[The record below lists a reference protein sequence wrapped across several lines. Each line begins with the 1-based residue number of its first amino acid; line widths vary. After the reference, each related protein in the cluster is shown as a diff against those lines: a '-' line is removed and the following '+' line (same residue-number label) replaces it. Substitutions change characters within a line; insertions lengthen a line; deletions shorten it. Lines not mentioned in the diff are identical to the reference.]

1 MYVFRRSAA
10 VVGSALPH
18 GSPFPRLRPYVII
31 YLMKLLFLKG
41 GFFMEKIH
49 INLGKDSYDIVIDS
63 GLIRRAG
70 DAVSSLTGA
79 HDAAIITE
87 DGIDRLYGID
97 LVKSLESAGIRT
109 QMIVVPSS
117 EKSRSLS
124 IVNRVYGALVDFG
137 LPSDGVLI
145 ALGGRVVGDIT
156 GFVAAT
162 YHRGIAY
169 IQFPTSVLSQ
179 IGSAIGGKIT
189 LDITAGKNLVG
200 TFYQPR
206 AVYIDPGMAK
216 TLPRKYLH
224 NGMGEAVKLGCVCDK
239 ELFELFEKANSDMD
253 LLRVL
258 PEIIRRCC
266 TIKAHYVE
274 IDPTGKKERRLLDFG
289 HTIGGAIER
298 CCRYDDKTITHG
310 EATAIGMY
318 LVTKRA
324 ELLGL
329 TTRGTTSRLEYV
341 LKSLSL
347 PTETHIAPEIL
358 AADMARSKH
367 VKEGKLQLALMKEIG
382 QGFLKEVTVE
392 ELAKYVK

>member
-1 MYVFRRSAA
+1 
-10 VVGSALPH
+10 
-18 GSPFPRLRPYVII
+18 
-31 YLMKLLFLKG
+31 
-41 GFFMEKIH
+41 MEKIH

-63 GLIRRAG
+63 GLIRHAG

-87 DGIDRLYGID
+87 DGIDRLYGMD

-124 IVNRVYGALVDFG
+124 VVNRVYGALVDFG
-137 LPSDGVLI
+137 LPSNGVLI

-200 TFYQPR
+200 AFYQPR

-239 ELFELFEKANSDMD
+239 ELFELFEKATSDT
-253 LLRVL
+253 
-258 PEIIRRCC
+258 PSAEPSS
-266 TIKAHYVE
+266 A
-274 IDPTGKKERRLLDFG
+274 
-289 HTIGGAIER
+289 AA
-298 CCRYDDKTITHG
+298 
-310 EATAIGMY
+310 ATM
-318 LVTKRA
+318 TKRSPTA
-324 ELLGL
+324 K
-329 TTRGTTSRLEYV
+329 RRRSACTS
-341 LKSLSL
+341 SPS
-347 PTETHIAPEIL
+347 APSFSDSPP
-358 AADMARSKH
+358 AALRAVSS
-367 VKEGKLQLALMKEIG
+367 
-382 QGFLKEVTVE
+382 TS
-392 ELAKYVK
+392 

>member
-1 MYVFRRSAA
+1 
-10 VVGSALPH
+10 
-18 GSPFPRLRPYVII
+18 
-31 YLMKLLFLKG
+31 
-41 GFFMEKIH
+41 MEKIH
-49 INLGKDSYDIVIDS
+49 INLGSDSYDVHIES
-63 GLIRRAG
+63 GLIDKAG
-70 DAVSSLTGA
+70 SAIADLTGAEKAAVITEDTIDKLYGMRLVSSL
-79 HDAAIITE
+79 E
-87 DGIDRLYGID
+87 
-97 LVKSLESAGIRT
+97 KAGIKAK
-109 QMIVVPSS
+109 MIVVPGT
-117 EKSRSLS
+117 EKSRSLP
-124 IVNRVYGALVDFG
+124 IVNSIYGALADFG
-137 LPSDGVLI
+137 LGNDDILI
-145 ALGGRVVGDIT
+145 ALGGRIVGDVT
-156 GFVAAT
+156 GFAAAT
-162 YHRGIAY
+162 WHRGVRY

-200 TFYQPR
+200 AFYQPR

-258 PEIIRRCC
+258 PEIIRRCVA
-266 TIKAHYVE
+266 IKAHYVE

-329 TTRGTTSRLEYV
+329 TTRGATSRLEYV

-358 AADMARSKH
+358 AADMAKSKH

>member
-1 MYVFRRSAA
+1 
-10 VVGSALPH
+10 
-18 GSPFPRLRPYVII
+18 
-31 YLMKLLFLKG
+31 
-41 GFFMEKIH
+41 MEKIH

-63 GLIRRAG
+63 GLIRHAG

-87 DGIDRLYGID
+87 DGIDRLYGMD

-200 TFYQPR
+200 AFYQPR

-239 ELFELFEKANSDMD
+239 ELFELFEKANSDIE

-274 IDPTGKKERRLLDFG
+274 IDPTGKKEQ
-289 HTIGGAIER
+289 IG
-298 CCRYDDKTITHG
+298 
-310 EATAIGMY
+310 
-318 LVTKRA
+318 RA
-324 ELLGL
+324 
-329 TTRGTTSRLEYV
+329 
-341 LKSLSL
+341 
-347 PTETHIAPEIL
+347 
-358 AADMARSKH
+358 H
-367 VKEGKLQLALMKEIG
+367 V
-382 QGFLKEVTVE
+382 
-392 ELAKYVK
+392 

>member
-1 MYVFRRSAA
+1 
-10 VVGSALPH
+10 
-18 GSPFPRLRPYVII
+18 
-31 YLMKLLFLKG
+31 
-41 GFFMEKIH
+41 MEKIH

-63 GLIRRAG
+63 GLIRHAG

-87 DGIDRLYGID
+87 DGIDRLYGMD

-200 TFYQPR
+200 AFYQPR

-224 NGMGEAVKLGCVCDK
+224 NAW
-239 ELFELFEKANSDMD
+239 
-253 LLRVL
+253 
-258 PEIIRRCC
+258 
-266 TIKAHYVE
+266 
-274 IDPTGKKERRLLDFG
+274 
-289 HTIGGAIER
+289 
-298 CCRYDDKTITHG
+298 
-310 EATAIGMY
+310 
-318 LVTKRA
+318 
-324 ELLGL
+324 
-329 TTRGTTSRLEYV
+329 
-341 LKSLSL
+341 
-347 PTETHIAPEIL
+347 
-358 AADMARSKH
+358 ARP
-367 VKEGKLQLALMKEIG
+367 
-382 QGFLKEVTVE
+382 
-392 ELAKYVK
+392 

>member
-1 MYVFRRSAA
+1 
-10 VVGSALPH
+10 
-18 GSPFPRLRPYVII
+18 
-31 YLMKLLFLKG
+31 
-41 GFFMEKIH
+41 MEKIH

-63 GLIRRAG
+63 GLIRHAG
-70 DAVSSLTGA
+70 DTVSSLTGA

-87 DGIDRLYGID
+87 DGIDRLYGMD

-200 TFYQPR
+200 AFYQPR

-239 ELFELFEKANSDMD
+239 ELFELFEKAHSDMD

-329 TTRGTTSRLEYV
+329 TTRGATSRLEYV

-358 AADMARSKH
+358 AADMAKSKH

>member
-1 MYVFRRSAA
+1 M
-10 VVGSALPH
+10 
-18 GSPFPRLRPYVII
+18 
-31 YLMKLLFLKG
+31 
-41 GFFMEKIH
+41 
-49 INLGKDSYDIVIDS
+49 
-63 GLIRRAG
+63 
-70 DAVSSLTGA
+70 
-79 HDAAIITE
+79 
-87 DGIDRLYGID
+87 D

-179 IGSAIGGKIT
+179 IGQRHRRQDHARHHGGQESRRHLLSAARRLYRPPAWAKDPFPEENYLTTMAIG
-189 LDITAGKNLVG
+189 
-200 TFYQPR
+200 R
-206 AVYIDPGMAK
+206 S
-216 TLPRKYLH
+216 
-224 NGMGEAVKLGCVCDK
+224 VKLGCVCDK

-274 IDPTGKKERRLLDFG
+274 IDPTGKKERRCSTSDTPSAEHRALLPL
-289 HTIGGAIER
+289 R
-298 CCRYDDKTITHG
+298 
-310 EATAIGMY
+310 
-318 LVTKRA
+318 
-324 ELLGL
+324 
-329 TTRGTTSRLEYV
+329 
-341 LKSLSL
+341 
-347 PTETHIAPEIL
+347 
-358 AADMARSKH
+358 
-367 VKEGKLQLALMKEIG
+367 
-382 QGFLKEVTVE
+382 
-392 ELAKYVK
+392 

>member
-1 MYVFRRSAA
+1 
-10 VVGSALPH
+10 
-18 GSPFPRLRPYVII
+18 
-31 YLMKLLFLKG
+31 
-41 GFFMEKIH
+41 MEKIH

-63 GLIRRAG
+63 GLIRHAG

-87 DGIDRLYGID
+87 DGIDRLYGMD

-239 ELFELFEKANSDMD
+239 ELFELFEKANSDIER
-253 LLRVL
+253 LRVL
-258 PEIIRRCC
+258 PEIIRRS
-266 TIKAHYVE
+266 
-274 IDPTGKKERRLLDFG
+274 L
-289 HTIGGAIER
+289 
-298 CCRYDDKTITHG
+298 CRKD
-310 EATAIGMY
+310 E
-318 LVTKRA
+318 KR
-324 ELLGL
+324 
-329 TTRGTTSRLEYV
+329 
-341 LKSLSL
+341 
-347 PTETHIAPEIL
+347 
-358 AADMARSKH
+358 
-367 VKEGKLQLALMKEIG
+367 
-382 QGFLKEVTVE
+382 
-392 ELAKYVK
+392 